1 MLLKCGRSLRTLVG
15 GHGRVSRSDG
25 MKEILRS
32 ERFEGRGRR
41 ESQSRMDSR
50 ATSIPNWCSLIS
62 AASFTL
68 KVAAR

>member
-1 MLLKCGRSLRTLVG
+1 
-15 GHGRVSRSDG
+15 

-68 KVAAR
+68 KVAAQ

>member
-1 MLLKCGRSLRTLVG
+1 
-15 GHGRVSRSDG
+15 

-32 ERFEGRGRR
+32 ERFEGTRGRR